1 MSFNYSN
8 IFDKTPCFVLIK
20 NLRYI
25 DDNSKNPIESGEI
38 IRFSDNLTSLMAELN
53 RPNLEFDSKE
63 KLKYF
68 LYSMGFFSDLQ
79 NFSGDLLLQQIE
91 AKSLSEIDSKIH
103 DDFSNDA
110 VLKVLFE
117 TKKLKNW
124 EIMYDYGGTA
134 YQQNCK
140 IKDYQFFNETY
151 DIRFFGG
158 ENQAIMFES
167 ISSYFEKNKFRNEID
182 VLLKE
187 IRFDFFEMMDAHN
200 GKTKIHPYDLWHSFL
215 NFLYT
220 EDLINESTLD
230 VYAQDTYF

>member
-1 MSFNYSN
+1 
-8 IFDKTPCFVLIK
+8 
-20 NLRYI
+20 
-25 DDNSKNPIESGEI
+25 
-38 IRFSDNLTSLMAELN
+38 
-53 RPNLEFDSKE
+53 
-63 KLKYF
+63 
-68 LYSMGFFSDLQ
+68 MGFFSDLQ

-124 EIMYDYGGTA
+124 EIMYDFGGTA
-134 YQQNCK
+134 YQQNSK
-140 IKDYQFFNETY
+140 IKDYQFFDETY

-158 ENQAIMFES
+158 GNQAIMFAS

-200 GKTKIHPYDLWHSFL
+200 GKTKIHTYDLWHSFL

-220 EDLINESTLD
+220 EDLINENTLA
-230 VYAQDTYF
+230 VFAQDIYF